1 MEDINKNYL
10 SKKNNESDCSS
21 IKLLAESSAQKKRF
35 CIYSDSSSDHSN
47 EKIAANNSTR
57 RKRRH
62 NPDSEKMIFR
72 FGKKCFKDTYHISDG
87 RLYDCCNKEQVSL
100 LIDHRG
106 RHAPGNKIDHPDD
119 WAATWIS

>member
-1 MEDINKNYL
+1 MGRKL
-10 SKKNNESDCSS
+10 SS
-21 IKLLAESSAQKKRF
+21 KKRF

-100 LIDHRG
+100 WIVHRG
-106 RHAPGNKIDHPDD
+106 RHAAGNKIDHPQLPQYEVFPGINFSLLMN
-119 WAATWIS
+119 TWLG